1 MVFTPQSVTRNQEQR
16 IGKILS
22 STPSTQ
28 TIVMA
33 DKYGGQFYVSMH
45 VHDTMA
51 SMPAVG
57 ETWMVKRMGIDW
69 VLDKRLD
76 DGTEHVSMTDL
87 MPGDRRIYAPNDIY
101 MSGNNLNIYNENV
114 LISGSTSISGSLS
127 VQGPIT
133 FNNPLRPSNIGS
145 GVEGQV
151 LFTTNDETTWGN
163 LPAVVTE
170 VPVASIIMTALPSS
184 VPTGWLGCSGTAV
197 SQVTYS
203 SLFSAIGTT
212 YGSPTI
218 SGTFILPNLTPIVA
232 SYSPIKFMIKH

>member
-1 MVFTPQSVTRNQEQR
+1 MVFTPQSVARNQEQR

-76 DGTEHVSMTDL
+76 DGTETVSMTDL

-101 MSGNNLNIYNENV
+101 MAGNNLNIYNENV
-114 LISGSTSISGSLS
+114 LISGSLS

-133 FNNPLRPSNIGS
+133 FNTRLGASNIGS

-232 SYSPIKFMIKH
+232 SYSPIKFIIKH

>member
-76 DGTEHVSMTDL
+76 DGTETVSMTDL

-133 FNNPLRPSNIGS
+133 FNNPLLPSNIGP

-203 SLFSAIGTT
+203 SLFSVIGTT